1 LSKLSKIIL
10 IACLVLSLL
19 VYKEMSLPEL
29 ALANLSLILVAGG
42 LDFKKTK

>member
-1 LSKLSKIIL
+1 
-10 IACLVLSLL
+10 
-19 VYKEMSLPEL
+19 MSLPEL